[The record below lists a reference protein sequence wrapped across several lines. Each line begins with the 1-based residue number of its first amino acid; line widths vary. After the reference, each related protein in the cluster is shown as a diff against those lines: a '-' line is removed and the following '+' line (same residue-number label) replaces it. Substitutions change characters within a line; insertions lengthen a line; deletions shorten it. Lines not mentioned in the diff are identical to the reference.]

1 MFVCSFSDSCC
12 AQAYSFSPNNCR
24 GRNTLRSP
32 LEQLPFSIDTQ
43 RIYQIIFIILVELGG
58 IGSVVLNKIKMSVKI
73 NRQTRQK
80 LQQLLVI
87 ILTWMVTGAL
97 IAVFEDLVLHT
108 RNSLGPAPGY
118 SLISSIVLNAVIGLF
133 GALLGGSLLV
143 FFVNVKYND
152 KPYGYTL
159 LIVAGSFLCVI
170 LMVNEILSFFEL
182 GDSKRFLK
190 NGLVWAI
197 VVSIT
202 QLLLQINSKFGQGIF
217 WDIISGKYN
226 TPKEESRIFMFLDLN
241 SSTAIAESL
250 GDKKYHELLKDI
262 FIDITNPILENRGEI
277 YQYVGDE
284 VVIAWRYSEGLTNN
298 KCINCFFDIM
308 AHLSFLSQ
316 KYTLKYGLLPT
327 FKAGIHCGK
336 VIAGEVGII
345 KRDITYSGDVLN
357 TTSRI
362 QNMCKEFNQEML
374 VSIVLLKELHLE
386 KHYTTQMLGAIKLR
400 GKDKEMQLVA
410 IKPAD

>member
-1 MFVCSFSDSCC
+1 M
-12 AQAYSFSPNNCR
+12 
-24 GRNTLRSP
+24 
-32 LEQLPFSIDTQ
+32 
-43 RIYQIIFIILVELGG
+43 
-58 IGSVVLNKIKMSVKI
+58 
-73 NRQTRQK
+73 NRQTQQK
-80 LQQLLVI
+80 LQQLFII
-87 ILTWMVTGAL
+87 ILAWMMTGVV

-108 RNSLGPAPGY
+108 RNSLGPVPGY
-118 SLISSIVLNAVIGLF
+118 TLVSSILLNAVIGLF

-170 LMVNEILSFFEL
+170 LIVNELLSLYEL

-217 WDIISGKYN
+217 WDIIRGKYN

-241 SSTAIAESL
+241 SSTSIAESL

-284 VVIAWRYSEGLTNN
+284 VVIAWRYDEGLRNN
-298 KCINCFFDIM
+298 KCINCFFDIK
-308 AHLSFLSQ
+308 AHLLLLRN
-316 KYTLKYGLLPT
+316 KYHEKYGLLPA

-374 VSIVLLKELHLE
+374 VSIALAEELQLTD
-386 KHYTTQMLGAIKLR
+386 HYTTQLLGAIKLR
-400 GKDKEMQLVA
+400 GKEKEMQLVA
-410 IKPAD
+410 VQPV

>member
-1 MFVCSFSDSCC
+1 
-12 AQAYSFSPNNCR
+12 
-24 GRNTLRSP
+24 
-32 LEQLPFSIDTQ
+32 
-43 RIYQIIFIILVELGG
+43 
-58 IGSVVLNKIKMSVKI
+58 MSVKI
-73 NRQTRQK
+73 NRQIQQK
-80 LQQLLVI
+80 LQQLLII
-87 ILTWMVTGAL
+87 ILAWIMTGVV

-108 RNSLGPAPGY
+108 RNSLGPVPSY
-118 SLISSIVLNAVIGLF
+118 TLISSIILNAVIGLF

-159 LIVAGSFLCVI
+159 LIVAGSFLGVI
-170 LMVNEILSFFEL
+170 LIVNEILSLYEL

-217 WDIISGKYN
+217 WDIIRGKYN

-241 SSTAIAESL
+241 SSTSIAESL

-284 VVIAWRYSEGLTNN
+284 VVIAWRYDEGLRNN
-298 KCINCFFDIM
+298 KCINCFFDIK
-308 AHLSFLSQ
+308 AHLLLLRD
-316 KYTLKYGLLPT
+316 KYIGKYGLLPA

-336 VIAGEVGII
+336 IIAGEVGII

-374 VSIVLLKELHLE
+374 VSIALIEELQLTD
-386 KHYTTQMLGAIKLR
+386 HYTTQMLGAIKLR
-400 GKDKEMQLVA
+400 GKEKEMQLVA
-410 IKPAD
+410 VKPV

>member
-1 MFVCSFSDSCC
+1 
-12 AQAYSFSPNNCR
+12 
-24 GRNTLRSP
+24 
-32 LEQLPFSIDTQ
+32 
-43 RIYQIIFIILVELGG
+43 
-58 IGSVVLNKIKMSVKI
+58 MSVKI
-73 NRQTRQK
+73 NRQTQQK

-87 ILTWMVTGAL
+87 ILAWTMTGMV
-97 IAVFEDLVLHT
+97 IAIFEDLVLHT

-118 SLISSIVLNAVIGLF
+118 TLFSSIVLNAVIGLF

-159 LIVAGSFLCVI
+159 LIVAGSFLGVI
-170 LMVNEILSFFEL
+170 LIVNEILSLYEL

-190 NGLVWAI
+190 NGLVWAF

-241 SSTAIAESL
+241 SSTSIAESL

-284 VVIAWRYSEGLTNN
+284 VVIAWRYDEGLRNN
-298 KCINCFFDIM
+298 KCINCFFDIKT
-308 AHLSFLSQ
+308 HLLLLRD
-316 KYTLKYGLLPT
+316 KYIGKYGLIPA

-336 VIAGEVGII
+336 IIAGEVGII

-374 VSIVLLKELHLE
+374 VSIALIEELQLTDR
-386 KHYTTQMLGAIKLR
+386 YTMQMLGAIKLR
-400 GKDKEMQLVA
+400 GKEKEMQLVA
-410 IKPAD
+410 LQPV

>member
-1 MFVCSFSDSCC
+1 M
-12 AQAYSFSPNNCR
+12 P
-24 GRNTLRSP
+24 
-32 LEQLPFSIDTQ
+32 
-43 RIYQIIFIILVELGG
+43 
-58 IGSVVLNKIKMSVKI
+58 VKI

-80 LQQLLVI
+80 LQQLVVI
-87 ILTWMVTGAL
+87 ILAWTMTGIV

-108 RNSLGPAPGY
+108 RNSLGPVPGY
-118 SLISSIVLNAVIGLF
+118 TLISSIVLNAVIGLF

-159 LIVAGSFLCVI
+159 LVVAGSFLGII
-170 LMVNEILSFFEL
+170 LIVNELLSLYEL

-217 WDIISGKYN
+217 WDIIRGKYN

-241 SSTAIAESL
+241 SSTSIAESL

-284 VVIAWRYSEGLTNN
+284 VVIAWRYEEGLKNN
-298 KCINCFFDIM
+298 KCINCFFDIK
-308 AHLSFLSQ
+308 AHLSFLKD
-316 KYTLKYGLLPT
+316 KYIGKYGLLPS

-336 VIAGEVGII
+336 IIAGEVGII

-362 QNMCKEFNQEML
+362 QGMCKEFNQEML
-374 VSIVLLKELHLE
+374 VSIALIKELQLTDR
-386 KHYTTQMLGAIKLR
+386 YTTHLLGAIKLR
-400 GKDKEMQLVA
+400 GKEKEMQLVA
-410 IKPAD
+410 VKPV

>member
-1 MFVCSFSDSCC
+1 M
-12 AQAYSFSPNNCR
+12 
-24 GRNTLRSP
+24 L
-32 LEQLPFSIDTQ
+32 
-43 RIYQIIFIILVELGG
+43 
-58 IGSVVLNKIKMSVKI
+58 VKI
-73 NRQTRQK
+73 NRRTLQK
-80 LQQLLVI
+80 FHQLLIIVI
-87 ILTWMVTGAL
+87 AWMVVGII
-97 IAVFEDLVLHT
+97 IAIFEDLVLHT

-118 SLISSIVLNAVIGLF
+118 SLLAAVILNASIGLAA
-133 GALLGGSLLV
+133 ALLGGSLLV
-143 FFVNVKYND
+143 FYVNVKFND

-159 LIVAGSFLCVI
+159 LIVTGCFICII
-170 LMVNEILSFFEL
+170 LLVNEVLSLLAL
-182 GDSKRFLK
+182 GDTHRFLK
-190 NGLVWAI
+190 NGVAWAI

-217 WDIISGKYN
+217 WDIIRGKYN
-226 TPKEESRIFMFLDLN
+226 TPREESRIFMFLDLN

-284 VVIAWRYSEGLTNN
+284 VVIAWRYGEGLRNN
-298 KCINCFFDIM
+298 KCINCFFDIK
-308 AHLSFLSQ
+308 AHLFRLKN
-316 KYTLKYGLLPT
+316 KYIEKYGLLPS
-327 FKAGIHCGK
+327 FKAGIHCGR

-374 VSIVLLKELHLE
+374 VSTELLKELHLTGD
-386 KHYTTQMLGAIKLR
+386 YTAKIFGAIKLR
-400 GKDKEMQLVA
+400 GKEKEMELVA
-410 IKPAD
+410 LTPVSLI